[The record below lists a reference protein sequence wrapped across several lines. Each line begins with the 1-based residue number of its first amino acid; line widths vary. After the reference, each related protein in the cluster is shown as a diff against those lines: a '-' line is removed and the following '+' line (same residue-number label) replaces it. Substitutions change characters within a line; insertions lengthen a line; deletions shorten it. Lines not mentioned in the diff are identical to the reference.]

1 VPLLRNGEAYH
12 PTMTSQAQITKLGP
26 LGKWANNLYLL
37 VDPATNEGLIIDTP
51 ENAEEVFDVARDTT
65 VKGILITHS
74 HPDHTAGLDIVREF
88 YGAPVYCHPAEPWLD
103 RAKVDE
109 DLADGRKIR
118 FGELELMS
126 IFTPGHTPGST
137 CFQIGEGLFSGDTL
151 FPGGP
156 GRTQSA
162 ADLLQE
168 IESITTRLHVLDER
182 TTVYP
187 GHGDNTTIAESRRE
201 YADFASRDHDPDLY
215 GDVLWTNS

>member
-1 VPLLRNGEAYH
+1 
-12 PTMTSQAQITKLGP
+12 MTQSPVVTKMGP

-37 VDPATNEGLIIDTP
+37 VDPSSNESLIIDAP
-51 ENAEEVFDVARDTT
+51 EGAEDVFDIAKGTSVR
-65 VKGILITHS
+65 GILITHS

-109 DLADGRKIR
+109 DLEDGRKIP
-118 FGELELMS
+118 FGGLELTS

-137 CFQIGEGLFSGDTL
+137 CFSVDRYLFSGDTL

-156 GRTQSA
+156 GRTQKA

-168 IESITTRLHVLDER
+168 VDSITSRLYVLDAA
-182 TTVYP
+182 TVVHP
-187 GHGDNTTIAESRRE
+187 GHGEDTTIGDSRRE
-201 YADFASRDHDPDLY
+201 YEGFAAREHDPDLH
-215 GDVLWTNS
+215 GDVLWADS